1 MRWRL
6 STLQPLRIKQKRQML
21 RNDGSEENKNLENSS
36 CWLFFVFF
44 VPFVVQCFFRQHS
57 TIRRSQ
63 RQSGSTAPSFTR
75 RAVPFRFT
83 LRNRIA

>member
-44 VPFVVQCFFRQHS
+44 VPFVVNCF
-57 TIRRSQ
+57 
-63 RQSGSTAPSFTR
+63 
-75 RAVPFRFT
+75 
-83 LRNRIA
+83 